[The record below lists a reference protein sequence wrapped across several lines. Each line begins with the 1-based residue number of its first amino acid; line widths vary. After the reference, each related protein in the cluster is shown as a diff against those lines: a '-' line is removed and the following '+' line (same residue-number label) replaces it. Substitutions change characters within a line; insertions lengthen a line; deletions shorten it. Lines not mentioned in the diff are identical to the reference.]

1 MAIIILPLV
10 EIMLSL
16 NNSQD
21 IAINIKGAN
30 NKTSG
35 RDLYDY
41 SNTIIFTEKKC
52 ESSIEKVLKE
62 IYNIPIDIEYEKPDT
77 EAYKIENKIEYNKL
91 SKYKYFFDDYM
102 ENYDNVRRKIKLTVD
117 EGDIIFEKRLL
128 AYIKS
133 KYIKHCTKQK
143 NGDSILDLLIKEI
156 EQELKEYSS
165 LTLDDISAVHFV
177 VFYAFAECKIFDK
190 PPKSDN

>member
-1 MAIIILPLV
+1 
-10 EIMLSL
+10 MLSL

-41 SNTIIFTEKKC
+41 SNTTILTAKKC
-52 ESSIEKVLKE
+52 DSSIEKVLKG

-77 EAYKIENKIEYNKL
+77 AAYKIENKIEYNKL

-102 ENYDNVRRKIKLTVD
+102 ENYDNVRRKIKLIVE
-117 EGDIIFEKRLL
+117 EGDIIFEKRLI

-133 KYIKHCTKQK
+133 KYIKHYAKQK

-156 EQELKEYSS
+156 EQELKKYSS